1 MAFLRYLTFIALAA
15 WAGGLAV
22 LAGIAAPA
30 LFDVLQAQDA
40 ASGREMAGLLF
51 GRMLEQFQYVAWAAA
66 LVLFVAYALRAALGP
81 RPRHTALRIWTVMAM
96 LAMSLI
102 TMFVIIPNIDAI
114 RAGVD
119 GAIALLPEG
128 DPQRVAFGRWHGLS
142 SGLMLATIL
151 CGLGLAWAE
160 MRDQH

>member
-1 MAFLRYLTFIALAA
+1 
-15 WAGGLAV
+15 
-22 LAGIAAPA
+22 
-30 LFDVLQAQDA
+30 
-40 ASGREMAGLLF
+40 
-51 GRMLEQFQYVAWAAA
+51 
-66 LVLFVAYALRAALGP
+66 
-81 RPRHTALRIWTVMAM
+81 MAM